1 MSLAIID
8 AREWQNMFDLR
19 TGKKVQE
26 NGTIIQMV
34 REILGKHPYPGDT
47 DLRSNQWVTDTALDL
62 TGKYQPCFV
71 FLSYAQQYFSGRY
84 TPMTYPER
92 ADMISAV
99 FSEVERFIKETGF
112 TPIVVG
118 TGDMTDFQDFIDVSR
133 LDGLVISTHW
143 SARYAGLHEPSPSD
157 LKCIKENPQI
167 ERIVTR
173 EELLALFNG
182 SPEDGMRV
190 PDYLLLAR
198 KGYLFKTAGTT
209 LRKSVRIPAIS
220 LRIPIFTE
228 IGSFKAITDIRG
240 AIDTHLKDRKIV
252 LIILEGIGIKEF
264 PWPNIPNE
272 NGKAWYYYEPG
283 DAQYLTI
290 TTGKHQVFDYPTGY
304 KYYEEDAEKKEY
316 PLSGYFRSIPENT
329 LAGQFS
335 GKSIAVGNRSMFM
348 HMVVGADI
356 SLECFARNLYN
367 QGTMAVIHRQD
378 K

>member
-19 TGKKVQE
+19 TGKKAQG
-26 NGTIIQMV
+26 NGAVVQMV
-34 REILGKHPYPGDT
+34 KGVLERHPYPGDI

-62 TGKYQPCFV
+62 TEKYEPRFV
-71 FLSYAQQYFSGRY
+71 FLSYAQQYFSARY
-84 TPMTYPER
+84 APMTHQER
-92 ADMISAV
+92 TDMISAV
-99 FSEVERFIKETGF
+99 FTEAERFTKESGF

-133 LDGLVISTHW
+133 LDGLAISTHW
-143 SARYAGLHEPSPSD
+143 SARYAGLHGPSPSD
-157 LKCIKENPQI
+157 LSRLKENPQI
-167 ERIVTR
+167 DWIVPR

-182 SPEDGMRV
+182 SPEDGLRV

-198 KGYLFKTAGTT
+198 EGYLFKTAGTT
-209 LRKSVRIPAIS
+209 LRKSLRIPATSFRIPVFTELGS
-220 LRIPIFTE
+220 LR
-228 IGSFKAITDIRG
+228 AITDIRG
-240 AIDTHLKDRKIV
+240 LTDIHLKDRKIV
-252 LIILEGIGIKEF
+252 LIILEGIGMKEF
-264 PWPNIPNE
+264 PWSYSPCE
-272 NGKAWYYYEPG
+272 NGKGWYYYEPG

-290 TTGKHQVFDYPTGY
+290 TAGKHRVFDYPTGY
-304 KYYEEDAEKKEY
+304 KYFEEDGEKKEY
-316 PLSGYFRSIPENT
+316 PFSGYFRSIPDDT
-329 LAGQFS
+329 LASQFP
-335 GKSIAVGNRSMFM
+335 GKSIVVGNRSMLM

>member
-19 TGKKVQE
+19 NGKKAQGNSAVV
-26 NGTIIQMV
+26 QMV
-34 REILGKHPYPGDT
+34 KGVLERHPYPGDT

-62 TGKYQPCFV
+62 TEKYQPQFI
-71 FLSYAQQYFSGRY
+71 FLSYAQQYFSSRY
-84 TPMTYPER
+84 APVTYQER
-92 ADMISAV
+92 AGMISAV
-99 FSEVERFIKETGF
+99 FYEADRFIKQSGF
-112 TPIVVG
+112 TPVMVG

-133 LDGLVISTHW
+133 LDGLAISTHW
-143 SARYAGLHEPSPSD
+143 SARYAGLHDPSPSD
-157 LKCIKENPQI
+157 LNLLKENPQI
-167 ERIVTR
+167 ERIVNR
-173 EELLALFNG
+173 EELLTLFNG
-182 SPEDGMRV
+182 SPGDGQRV
-190 PDYLLLAR
+190 PDYLLLAHE
-198 KGYLFKTAGTT
+198 GYLFKTAGTP

-220 LRIPIFTE
+220 FCIPVFTNL
-228 IGSFKAITDIRG
+228 GGLKKITDIRG
-240 AIDTHLKDRKIV
+240 LIDSHLKDRKIA

-264 PWPNIPNE
+264 PQPYTPCE
-272 NGKAWYYYEPG
+272 NGKGWYYYEPG

-329 LAGQFS
+329 LASQFS

-348 HMVVGADI
+348 HMVVGTDI

-367 QGTMAVIHRQD
+367 QGTMAVIHCQD